1 MRYDSICVIC
11 QRPAR
16 SPGGNYNAND
26 VTLCKRAKCQRQ
38 RKTDLQ
44 RARRRQKLFAFAR
57 ANLNAT
63 SPGDTARIKVGTAQR
78 ELAASKASTVQGSR
92 VRGGQRNP
100 KLKHQLREKQL
111 RRK

>member
-11 QRPAR
+11 QRPAK

-63 SPGDTARIKVGTAQR
+63 SADGSARIKVGTAQR
-78 ELAASKASTVQGSR
+78 ELAASKASTGQDSR
-92 VRGGQRNP
+92 GRGGQP
-100 KLKHQLREKQL
+100 SQKSKHQLPAK
-111 RRK
+111 K